1 MMSLPFFGLFAA
13 FCLAWAERRAAAV
26 ALWAASMLA
35 LLLLFRSHATDSLAL
50 SF

>member
-13 FCLAWAERRAAAV
+13 FCLAWAERRLAAIG
-26 ALWAASMLA
+26 LWLVSMLG